1 MTFRPLPD
9 TRPRRLVALALPGLL
24 AAALLTTAPAMAA
37 AADEPIDGARTS
49 GDPMFPNVGNGGYDA
64 LDYDVAIAWT
74 PNATQSGSTIA
85 GTILATSTMTA
96 TAPQPLKSFSLDFEG
111 LEVDSVTVDGAPA
124 AWVREVD
131 PGAIKYKLVVTPTT
145 PVSGEFSVA
154 VTYHGAPSSHTDLD
168 GSSEGW
174 NRTSDGA
181 TLLGQPIGM
190 MTGYPHNNTP
200 ADKATYTFTLDIP
213 TTLNNVAGTAP
224 GTAAAVANGELRSKT
239 ASSDGTRTTWVWDQ
253 TKPMA
258 SELAV
263 ISIGR
268 YDVIESQV
276 QLTDGSTI
284 PSWSFMDSTLS
295 AANKNTIRT
304 REAQLGT
311 IIRNLETL
319 YGPYPGKSTGVIVDT
334 VPSGINYALE
344 TQDRSF
350 FPSAGSVGGNTLIHE
365 LVHQWY
371 GDNVSP
377 VTWTDIWI
385 GEGMATW
392 GPTFYNTTEGF
403 GTGATPSELT
413 YFNSWNT
420 TAPTSSNW
428 STAPGTQ
435 TDSANLYG
443 YQTYTRGAQF
453 WAALR
458 VAIGDDAFFALIEQW
473 QTRYAGQSRTGA
485 DLKALAEELSG
496 RDLTAFYTD
505 WILEAGKPAWPEKL
519 TVSLAGAPAT
529 GTVRAGDVVTYTLTA
544 TNTGRVPL
552 ATSVVT
558 VDLAGV
564 LGQASIDMS
573 SLPAGVTIDGSTL
586 TWAVP
591 ATAVGAPAATVSFGA
606 TISAAAAG
614 GPLTATAKVA
624 TLGGTCVDC
633 AATLTVARDAQ
644 RPTATLVTPTTAGPF
659 SALAVRV
666 DATDNAGLQRIVANV
681 YQGTTLV
688 KSTQTAVAGG
698 AKSGTHTATVK
709 LPDGSYTVKYN
720 SQDLAGNISTTS
732 TFAFTIDATKPTV
745 TVKDGSSFTVTTGG
759 TYDLV
764 SYKLFDAG
772 KIDRVVVNGVVK
784 DLSDNQWSDVNFL
797 KPGVFGAVK
806 GENTMLVYDVAGN
819 AQTVVFTL
827 N

>member
-1 MTFRPLPD
+1 MTSRPLPD
-9 TRPRRLVALALPGLL
+9 PRRRRFVALAVPGLL
-24 AAALLTTAPAMAA
+24 AAALLTAAPAAA
-37 AADEPIDGARTS
+37 ASADEPIDGARTS
-49 GDPMFPNVGNGGYDA
+49 NDPMFPNVGNGGYDA

-74 PNATQSGSTIA
+74 PNAAQSGSTIA
-85 GTILATSTMTA
+85 GTIAATSTMTA

-111 LEVDSVTVDGAPA
+111 LDVDSVTVDGVDA
-124 AWVREVD
+124 AWTRDVD
-131 PGAIKYKLVVTPTT
+131 PAAIKYKLVVTPAT
-145 PVSGEFSVA
+145 PVSGEFEVA
-154 VTYHGAPSSHTDLD
+154 VAYHGTPSSHTDLD

-213 TTLNNVAGTAP
+213 TILNNVAGTAP
-224 GTAAAVANGELRSKT
+224 AEAAAVSNGELVSKT
-239 ASSDGTRTTWVWDQ
+239 ASTDGARTTWVWEQ

-268 YDVIESQV
+268 YDVIRSDFV
-276 QLTDGSTI
+276 LSDGSTI
-284 PSWSFMDSTLS
+284 PSWSFMDFALS

-319 YGPYPGKSTGVIVDT
+319 YGPYPGRSTGVIVDT

-377 VTWTDIWI
+377 ITWTDIWI
-385 GEGMATW
+385 NEGMATW
-392 GPTFYNTTEGF
+392 GPAYYNSSEGF
-403 GTGATPSELT
+403 GTGATPTELT
-413 YFNSWNT
+413 YFNSWNNS
-420 TAPTSSNW
+420 AASSPNW
-428 STAPGTQ
+428 SVAPGAQ
-435 TDSANLYG
+435 TDSSELYE

-458 VAIGDDAFFALIEQW
+458 VAIGDQPFFALIEEW
-473 QTRYAGQSRTGA
+473 QTRHGGTSRSGA

-496 RDLTAFYTD
+496 RDLTAFYAD
-505 WILEAGKPAWPEKL
+505 WILEGDKPAWPEKL
-519 TVSLAGAPAT
+519 TASLASVPAS
-529 GTVRAGDVVTYTLTA
+529 GVVRAGDVVAYTLGA

-552 ATSVVT
+552 ASSVVA
-558 VDLAGV
+558 VDVAGV
-564 LGQASIDMS
+564 LAQAAIDPA
-573 SLPAGVTIDGSTL
+573 SLPAGATLEGSTL
-586 TWAVP
+586 TWEVP
-591 ATAVGAPAATVSFGA
+591 ATPVGAPAASISFAATVK
-606 TISAAAAG
+606 AAAPG
-614 GPLTATAKVA
+614 GQLTATATVA
-624 TLGGTCVDC
+624 TLGGTCADC
-633 AATLTVARDAQ
+633 TSTLSVARDAE
-644 RPTATLVTPTTAGPF
+644 RPTATLVAPVSAGPF
-659 SALAVRV
+659 PSLSVRV
-666 DATDNAGLQRIVANV
+666 DATDNAGLQRIVANI
-681 YQGTTLV
+681 YRDGALV
-688 KSTQTAVAGG
+688 KSTQTAVPGG
-698 AKSGTHTATVK
+698 AKSGTHTATVQ

-720 SQDLAGNISTTS
+720 SQDLIGNISTTS

-745 TVKDGSSFTVTTGG
+745 TVKDGASFTVATGAS
-759 TYDLV
+759 YDVV

-772 KIDRVVVNGVVK
+772 KVDRVVINGKVK
-784 DLSDNQWSDVNFL
+784 DLSDNQWSDVNYL
-797 KPGVFGAVK
+797 KPGVFGAVR

-819 AQTVVFTL
+819 VQTVVFTL

>member
-1 MTFRPLPD
+1 MTSRSLSD
-9 TRPRRLVALALPGLL
+9 TRRRLVALAVPGLL
-24 AAALLTTAPAMAA
+24 TAALLTAAPAA
-37 AADEPIDGARTS
+37 AAFAADPVDGARTS
-49 GDPMFPNVGNGGYDA
+49 TDPMFPNVGNGGYDA

-74 PNATQSGSTIA
+74 PNASQSGATIA
-85 GTILATSTMTA
+85 GTIEATSTMTA
-96 TAPQPLKSFSLDFEG
+96 TAAQPLKSFSLDFEG
-111 LEVDSVTVDGAPA
+111 LEVDSVTVDGVPA
-124 AWVREVD
+124 AWTRDID
-131 PGAIKYKLVVTPTT
+131 PDAIKYKLIVTPVT
-145 PVSGEFSVA
+145 PVNGEFTVA
-154 VTYHGAPSSHTDLD
+154 VAYHGAPSSHTDLD

-213 TTLNNVAGTAP
+213 TTLNTVAGTAP
-224 GTAAAVANGELRSKT
+224 GEAAAVSNGELVSKT
-239 ASSDGTRTTWVWDQ
+239 ASSDGSRTTWVWDQ
-253 TKPMA
+253 TKQMA
-258 SELAV
+258 SELVV

-276 QLTDGSTI
+276 QLSDGSSI
-284 PSWSFMDSTLS
+284 PSWSFMDSALS
-295 AANKNTIRT
+295 EANKNTIRT
-304 REAQLGT
+304 REAQFGT
-311 IIRNLETL
+311 ILRNLETL
-319 YGPYPGKSTGVIVDT
+319 YGPYPGRSTGVIVDT

-365 LVHQWY
+365 FVHQWY

-392 GPTFYNTTEGF
+392 GPAFYNTTEGF
-403 GTGATPSELT
+403 GAGTTPTEQT
-413 YFNSWNT
+413 YFNSWNNS
-420 TAPTSSNW
+420 APTSANW
-428 STAPGTQ
+428 SIAPGGQ
-435 TDSANLYG
+435 IDSGNLYD

-458 VAIGDDAFFALIEQW
+458 VAIGDEAFFALIEQW
-473 QTRYAGQSRTGA
+473 QTRFAGQSRTGA

-505 WILEAGKPAWPEKL
+505 WILEPGKPAWPEKL
-519 TVSLAGAPAT
+519 TASLASAPAT
-529 GTVRAGDVVTYTLTA
+529 GTVRAGDVVSYTLSA

-564 LGQASIDMS
+564 LGQAAIDPAT
-573 SLPAGVTIDGSTL
+573 LPAGVTLEGSTL

-624 TLGGTCVDC
+624 TLGGTCTDC
-633 AATLTVARDAQ
+633 TATLTVARDAE
-644 RPTATLVTPTTAGPF
+644 RPTATLVAPTTAGPF
-659 SALAVRV
+659 PSLAVRV

-681 YQGTTLV
+681 YRGTTLV

-698 AKSGTHTATVK
+698 AKSGTHTATVQ
-709 LPDGSYTVKYN
+709 LPDGSYTVKFN
-720 SQDLAGNISTTS
+720 SQDLTGNISATS
-732 TFAFTIDATKPTV
+732 TFAFTIDATKPKV
-745 TVKDGSSFTVTTGG
+745 TIKDGASFTLPTAA

-772 KIDRVVVNGVVK
+772 KIDRVVINGVVK

-806 GENTMLVYDVAGN
+806 GENTMVVHDVAGN
-819 AQTVVFTL
+819 TQTLVFTL

>member
-24 AAALLTTAPAMAA
+24 AAALLTTAPAMEAS
-37 AADEPIDGARTS
+37 ADEPIDGARTS
-49 GDPMFPNVGNGGYDA
+49 TDPMFPNVGNGGYDA

-85 GTILATSTMTA
+85 GTIQATTTMTA

-111 LEVDSVTVDGAPA
+111 LEVDAVTVDGVAA

-131 PGAIKYKLVVTPTT
+131 PSAIKYKLIVTPTT

-154 VTYHGAPSSHTDLD
+154 VAYHGTPSSHTDLD

-200 ADKATYTFTLDIP
+200 ADKATYTFTIDIP
-213 TTLNNVAGTAP
+213 TILNTVAGTAP
-224 GTAAAVANGELRSKT
+224 AEAAAVSNGELASKT
-239 ASSDGTRTTWVWDQ
+239 ASPDGTRTTWVWEQ

-268 YDVIESQV
+268 YDVIQSEVALS
-276 QLTDGSTI
+276 DGSTI
-284 PSWSFMDSTLS
+284 PSWSFMDYALA

-392 GPTFYNTTEGF
+392 GPAFYNTAEGF
-403 GTGATPSELT
+403 GAGATPTETT
-413 YFNSWNT
+413 YYNSWNAS
-420 TAPTSSNW
+420 APTSANW
-428 STAPGTQ
+428 STAPGAQ
-435 TDSANLYG
+435 TSSANLYG

-458 VAIGDDAFFALIEQW
+458 VAIGDDAFFELIEEW
-473 QTRYAGQSRTGA
+473 QTRYAGTSRTGA
-485 DLKALAEELSG
+485 DLKALAEEISG

-505 WILEAGKPAWPEKL
+505 WILEPGKPAWPEKL
-519 TVSLAGAPAT
+519 TAALTSDPST
-529 GTVRAGDVVTYTLTA
+529 GVVRAGDVVSYTLSA

-552 ATSVVT
+552 ATSVVK

-564 LGQASIDMS
+564 LGQATIDPA
-573 SLPAGVTIDGSTL
+573 SLPAGVTLDGSTL
-586 TWAVP
+586 VWAVP
-591 ATAVGAPAATVSFGA
+591 ATAVGAPAATVSFAA
-606 TISAAAAG
+606 TISGAAAG
-614 GPLTATAKVA
+614 GPLTATASVA
-624 TLGGTCVDC
+624 TLGGTCASC
-633 AATLTVARDAQ
+633 AVTLDVARDTE
-644 RPTATLVTPTTAGPF
+644 RPTATLVTPTTSGPF

-666 DATDNAGLQRIVANV
+666 DATDNAGLKRIVANV
-681 YQGTTLV
+681 YRGTTLV

-698 AKSGTHTATVK
+698 AKSGTHTATVV
-709 LPDGSYTVKYN
+709 LPDGDYTVKYN
-720 SQDLAGNISTTS
+720 SQDLVGNISATS

-745 TVKDGSSFTVTTGG
+745 TVKDGASFTVQTGSS
-759 TYDLV
+759 YDLV

-772 KIDRVVVNGVVK
+772 KIDRVVINGVVK
-784 DLSDNQWSDVNFL
+784 NLTDNQWSDVNFL

-806 GENTMLVYDVAGN
+806 GQNTMLVYDVAGN
-819 AQTVVFTL
+819 AQTVLFTL